1 MRRSAGRLF
10 LRRGW
15 GLILSFGLFLCVIL
29 GLGVLRFHAARKAYY
44 LDSLNLSI
52 QQLSNEETA
61 LKQEISALA
70 APIKIY
76 SYCKERLGMQK
87 VADAETLTIH
97 LRGVQVAQKK
107 DAPAEKEEEGWHMRL
122 AWLWGK

>member
-44 LDSLNLSI
+44 LDALNLSI

-87 VADAETLTIH
+87 VADAETLAIH

-107 DAPAEKEEEGWHMRL
+107 DVPPEKEEGWHMRL